1 MSVSK
6 ARARCQALAHPAPP
20 ARLPGLPAGSC
31 TAQDTP
37 AHVQRALGCQAGPHA
52 GPLGRDPGLL
62 VSLGL
67 HGSRAWTPWAWAL
80 GAPRLRAAHPLCFPP
95 LHTQLVCFE
104 LFPTSCC
111 CLFHLL
117 PASVPVL
124 LCSPLCLY
132 HLSVPPTLL
141 PPPSPPSLSF
151 SLYNLFF
158 FPFPKENPPAV
169 LPVAALGWP
178 RPLPGHE
185 AGPAHL
191 TLWAGCSTAPLAGR
205 PETWRLVEGREWG

>member
-31 TAQDTP
+31 AAQDTP

-80 GAPRLRAAHPLCFPP
+80 GAPRLRAARPLCFPP

-111 CLFHLL
+111 CVSSQPPSLSPCVAAFV
-117 PASVPVL
+117 SVPSQSL
-124 LCSPLCLY
+124 
-132 HLSVPPTLL
+132 PPL
-141 PPPSPPSLSF
+141 PPPSPPSLSRTYF
-151 SLYNLFF
+151 RFLFQRRTACGSACGCSGLAQA
-158 FPFPKENPPAV
+158 P
-169 LPVAALGWP
+169 P
-178 RPLPGHE
+178 RP
-185 AGPAHL
+185 
-191 TLWAGCSTAPLAGR
+191 
-205 PETWRLVEGREWG
+205 